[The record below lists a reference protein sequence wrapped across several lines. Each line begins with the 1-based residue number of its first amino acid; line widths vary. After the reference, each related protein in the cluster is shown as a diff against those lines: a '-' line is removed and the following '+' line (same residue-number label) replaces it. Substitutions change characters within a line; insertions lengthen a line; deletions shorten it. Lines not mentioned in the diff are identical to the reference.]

1 MLSARE
7 IVAAIKE
14 SPLTDDESAWIMTCL
29 VKKQMAESLIG
40 SGMDM
45 LQHLGEPG
53 HSPEFDMSGFQEDL
67 DQDGH

>member
-1 MLSARE
+1 MMSAKE

-14 SPLTDDESAWIMTCL
+14 SPLTDDESGWIMTCL

-45 LQHLGEPG
+45 LQKLGNPG
-53 HSPEFDMSGFQEDL
+53 THPEFDMSNFQEDL
-67 DQDGH
+67 GNG